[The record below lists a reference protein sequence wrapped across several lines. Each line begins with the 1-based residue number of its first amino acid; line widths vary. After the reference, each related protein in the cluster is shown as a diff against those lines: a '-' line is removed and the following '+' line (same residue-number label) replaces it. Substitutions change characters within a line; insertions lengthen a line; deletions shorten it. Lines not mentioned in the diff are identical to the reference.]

1 MRDGIQRLSSIKLRR
16 LIQRE
21 VNRLPLEQRATALQ
35 NVDNAVLAQFINGI
49 GVLKGGG
56 SLSLRY
62 PLSKGR
68 TSRDLDATVRDSVQT
83 FHDALSERLERGM
96 NGFTGTVT
104 MQTRKDSAG
113 MKAGMMPFDIQLF
126 YNGGPFASYEL
137 EATPDHSGF
146 LAQAAPAISDQTAA
160 ILESVGIPFLAP
172 DMIAPI
178 DQLADKLHAI
188 SNPGT
193 ARGRDLAD
201 ILTLTG
207 EVDLSDLNRLRAI
220 VRRIE
225 ISETAFPH
233 AVHMLAPDASQIEAF
248 REAFKRSNTA
258 YDFRT
263 CWDNTQR
270 LLRQVDERHRDEWES
285 SWRSCE

>member
-1 MRDGIQRLSSIKLRR
+1 MRDDIQRLSAIKLRR

-35 NVDNAVLAQFINGI
+35 NVDNAILAQFIHGI

-68 TSRDLDATVRDSVQT
+68 TSRDLDATVRDSIQE
-83 FHDALSERLERGM
+83 FRDILSARLEQGM
-96 NGFTGTVT
+96 SGFTGTVV

-113 MKAGMMPFDIQLF
+113 MKAGMVPFDIQLF

-146 LAQAAPAISDQTAA
+146 LPQAAPAISEQTAS
-160 ILESVGIPFLAP
+160 ILKSVGIPFRAP

-188 SNPGT
+188 SKPGS

-201 ILTLTG
+201 IMTLTG
-207 EVDLSDLNRLRAI
+207 EVDLSDLDELRAI

-233 AVHMLAPDASQIEAF
+233 AVRVLEADTSRLNAF

-258 YDFRT
+258 YDFQA

-270 LLRQVDERHRDEWES
+270 LLRQVDERHRSEWEK
-285 SWRSCE
+285 SWCHLA

>member
-1 MRDGIQRLSSIKLRR
+1 MHDGIQRLSAIKLRR

-21 VNRLPLEQRATALQ
+21 VNRLPLEQRAAALQ
-35 NVDNAVLAQFINGI
+35 NVDNAVLAQFIHGI

-62 PLSKGR
+62 PLSKSR
-68 TSRDLDATVRDSVQT
+68 TSRDLDATVRDGIQG
-83 FHDALSERLERGM
+83 FHDALAARLAQGM
-96 NGFTGTVT
+96 NGFTGTVV

-113 MKAGMMPFDIQLF
+113 MKAGMMPFDVQLF

-146 LAQAAPAISDQTAA
+146 LSRSAPAISEQTAS
-160 ILESVGIPFLAP
+160 ILRSVGIPFLAP
-172 DMIAPI
+172 DMISPI

-201 ILTLTG
+201 IMTLTG
-207 EVDLSDLNRLRAI
+207 EVDLSNLDELRAI

-225 ISETAFPH
+225 VSETAFPH
-233 AVHMLAPDASQIEAF
+233 GVHVLEADESRLKAF
-248 REAFKRSNTA
+248 REAFKRSNTP
-258 YDFRT
+258 YDFRI
-263 CWDNTQR
+263 CWGNTQR
-270 LLRQVDERHRDEWES
+270 LLLQVDERHRDEWES
-285 SWRSCE
+285 SWRSDE

>member
-1 MRDGIQRLSSIKLRR
+1 MRDIQHLSAIKLRR

-35 NVDNAVLAQFINGI
+35 NVDNAVLAQFIHGI

-62 PLSKGR
+62 PLSEGR
-68 TSRDLDATVRDSVQT
+68 TSRDLDATVRDSIQR
-83 FHDALSERLERGM
+83 FSDALTARLEQGI
-96 NGFTGTVT
+96 NGFTGTIV

-113 MKAGMMPFDIQLF
+113 MKAGMIPFDIQIC
-126 YNGGPFASYEL
+126 YNGAPFASYEL

-146 LAQAAPAISDQTAA
+146 LAQAAPAINEQTAS
-160 ILESVGIPFLAP
+160 ILNTVGIPFLAP
-172 DMIAPI
+172 DMIDPM

-201 ILTLTG
+201 IMTLIS
-207 EVDLSDLNRLRAI
+207 EVDLSNLNELRTI

-233 AVHMLAPDASQIEAF
+233 TVHMLEPDESQMNAF

-258 YDFRT
+258 YAFQA

-270 LLRQVDERHRDEWES
+270 LLRQVDERHQADWEE
-285 SWRSCE
+285 SWRREI